1 VVTGELNEI
10 TATEA
15 VRRVVAGDT
24 TAMAVLEECLARIAL
39 REPEVGAFAY
49 LDRDLAIAQA
59 RAVDGGMRRGP
70 LTGATI
76 GVKDVLDTFDMPT
89 ACGSPIY
96 ANNRPPADASA
107 VALLRAAGAVIVGK
121 TVTAE
126 FATLKPGKTRHPLDA
141 TRTPGGSSSGSA
153 AGVADN
159 MIHLAVGT
167 QTMGSVIRPATYC
180 GVVGYKPSYGLV
192 GRAGMKTEAEALD
205 TLGFFGRSIDDVA
218 LIGSVAMGAAPES
231 FAGVV
236 TQPPRITVYKGPD
249 WSNVE
254 PAANKRLDAVV
265 DLLRERGATIAD
277 GGDPQILR
285 SANDAQLVILLYELA
300 RSFMPEWLEHRALLS
315 EALIGLIE
323 LGLAKT
329 FDEYL
334 DALAVARDARAWM
347 TERFA
352 QTDLWLTLGATGEAP
367 VGFDTGNPILNRLGT
382 VLHVPVLTIPAGRGP
397 HGLPLGIQLLG
408 QYGCDRT
415 FFRSARW
422 IAAQLAQRY

>member
-1 VVTGELNEI
+1 VVTSGLNEL
-10 TATEA
+10 TATEV
-15 VRRVVAGDT
+15 VRRVVDGRA
-24 TAMAVLEECLARIAL
+24 TAVSVLEACLARIAL

-49 LDRDLAIAQA
+49 LDPDLGIAQA
-59 RAVDGGMRRGP
+59 RAVDSGARRGP
-70 LTGATI
+70 LSGVTI

-96 ANNRPPADASA
+96 ENNRPPADASA
-107 VALLRAAGAVIVGK
+107 VALLRAAGAVIIGK

-159 MIHLAVGT
+159 MFHLAVGT

-180 GVVGYKPSYGLV
+180 GVFGYKPSFGFV

-231 FAGVV
+231 FSGVV
-236 TQPPRITVYKGPD
+236 THPPRITVYKGPD

-254 PAANKRLDAVV
+254 PAANERLDTVV
-265 DLLRERGATIAD
+265 DLLRGKGAAIAD
-277 GGDPQILR
+277 AGNPQILR
-285 SANDAQLVILLYELA
+285 SATDAQLVILLYELA
-300 RSFMPEWLEHRALLS
+300 RSFTPEWLEQRALLS
-315 EALIGLIE
+315 PALIGLIE

-334 DALAVARDARAWM
+334 AALEVARTARVWM
-347 TERFA
+347 DERYA
-352 QTDLWLTLGATGEAP
+352 QTDVWLTLGATGEAP
-367 VGFDTGNPILNRLGT
+367 VGFDTGDPILNRLGT
-382 VLHVPVLTIPAGRGP
+382 VLHVPVLTIPAGCGP

-408 QYGCDRT
+408 QYGCDRA
-415 FFRSARW
+415 FFTSARW
-422 IAAQLAQRY
+422 VAAQLG